1 MRIER
6 RVDDLDWDA
15 VFAGLDD
22 IGIAPL
28 GQILDDDECRE
39 LGALYE
45 DGSLFRSTIDMAR
58 HRFGQGPEANVVP
71 REYRRRSPF
80 QNRCLG
86 LDQTE
91 TKLRTAPSDTDG

>member
-1 MRIER
+1 MRIEQ

-22 IGIAPL
+22 VGIAPL

-39 LGALYE
+39 LGALYD

-58 HRFGQGPEANVVP
+58 HRFGQG
-71 REYRRRSPF
+71 EYRYFAHPLPDDRRGASSVVLAAPAP
-80 QNRCLG
+80 
-86 LDQTE
+86 D
-91 TKLRTAPSDTDG
+91 RT

>member
-1 MRIER
+1 MRIEQ

-22 IGIAPL
+22 VGIAPL

-45 DGSLFRSTIDMAR
+45 DGSLFRSTIDMAQ
-58 HRFGQGPEANVVP
+58 HRFGQG
-71 REYRRRSPF
+71 EYRYFAYPLPRRRRGASGVVLAVPPP
-80 QNRCLG
+80 
-86 LDQTE
+86 D
-91 TKLRTAPSDTDG
+91 RT